1 MSYGEQMIAALQD
14 NQLMEAQDYFQEA
27 LAKDLPDELY
37 LLADTLYELGFLD
50 ETKAIYEQ
58 LLKEFPTDDELKI
71 GLAEI
76 SIESDAIDEAMDWL
90 LEIEEDSPAYPQ
102 ALLVSAD
109 LYQVQG
115 LYEVSEQKLLQ
126 AKEILPQEPILT
138 FALSELYFTMGKY
151 AQAIHGYEELLAQG
165 IDDMTGINLSARCG
179 SAYSAVGDFEQAIPY
194 LETGVEE
201 NESTDLLFELGFT
214 YLQNKEFRRASE
226 TLFKLKELDPSYTS
240 LYPYLAKSLEEENQL
255 DKASE
260 VIREG
265 LRVDQFNHELFY
277 YAAQIFLKLDNEEQA
292 ETYLEE
298 ALALEP
304 ESEVIQL
311 ELTNLFIKQDRF
323 EESVAAIKKA
333 LINEEADPQFYWN
346 LAIAYENLE
355 EYSKANEAYQKAYEA
370 FKQNRDFLKAYA
382 LFLREEGNLNVTKTV
397 LSEYLALEPTD
408 EEMVLLLDE
417 INSEY

>member
-37 LLADTLYELGFLD
+37 ILADTLYELGFLD

-76 SIESDAIDEAMDWL
+76 SIESDEIDEAMDWL

-126 AKEILPQEPILT
+126 AKEILPEEPILT
-138 FALSELYFTMGKY
+138 FALAELYFTMGKY

-214 YLQNKEFRRASE
+214 YLQNKEFRRTSE

-311 ELTNLFIKQDRF
+311 ALTNLFIKQERF
-323 EESVAAIKKA
+323 EESVVAIQKA

-355 EYSKANEAYQKAYEA
+355 EYDAANEAYQKAYEA
-370 FKQNRDFLKAYA
+370 FKQNKDFLKAYA
-382 LFLREEGNLNVTKTV
+382 LFLREEGNLKLTKTV

-408 EEMVLLLDE
+408 EEMILLLDE